1 MFGQFK
7 YYYYFCTV
15 KLNKQL
21 TDNKKDMTK
30 IKENKTMNEAV
41 SIHHNKDGEID
52 GVKIQTLDECF
63 IIALHDL
70 DEGKN
75 DFSHDSA
82 MKRLEELNLK
92 TFSKKQ
98 ATILCAYLDE
108 VNEKLKEA
116 GGEPLAKNIYVT
128 SSSADYY
135 GDYSWFFHGS
145 HGCLHYTH
153 RINGNFRCRPI
164 HSVIEN

>member
-1 MFGQFK
+1 MK
-7 YYYYFCTV
+7 EEVT
-15 KLNKQL
+15 KQ
-21 TDNKKDMTK
+21 
-30 IKENKTMNEAV
+30 AV
-41 SIHHNKDGEID
+41 SINYDHNGNAN
-52 GVKIQTLDECF
+52 GVKVQTLDECF

-116 GGEPLAKNIYVT
+116 GGVPFAKDVYVT
-128 SSSADYY
+128 SSSADCHGYS
-135 GDYSWFFHGS
+135 SWFFIGTL
-145 HGCLHYTH
+145 GCLYCVS
-153 RINGNFRCRPI
+153 RYLGIFRCRP
-164 HSVIEN
+164 VLA

>member
-1 MFGQFK
+1 MK
-7 YYYYFCTV
+7 EEVT
-15 KLNKQL
+15 KQ
-21 TDNKKDMTK
+21 
-30 IKENKTMNEAV
+30 AV
-41 SIHHNKDGEID
+41 SINYDHNGNAN
-52 GVKIQTLDECF
+52 GVKVQTLDECF

-116 GGEPLAKNIYVT
+116 GGVPFAKDVYVT

-135 GDYSWFFHGS
+135 GYYSWFFHGAY
-145 HGCLHYTH
+145 GCLHYTY
-153 RINGNFRCRPI
+153 RSNGLFRCRP
-164 HSVIEN
+164 VLA

>member
-1 MFGQFK
+1 
-7 YYYYFCTV
+7 
-15 KLNKQL
+15 
-21 TDNKKDMTK
+21 MTK

-82 MKRLEELNLK
+82 MKRLEELGLETLN
-92 TFSKKQ
+92 KKQ

-116 GGEPLAKNIYVT
+116 GGKPFAKDVYVT
-128 SSSADYY
+128 SSSADFT
-135 GDYSWFFHGS
+135 GGYSWCFLGS
-145 HGCLHYTH
+145 YGCLDYGS
-153 RINGNFRCRPI
+153 RFNGIFRCRPI

>member
-1 MFGQFK
+1 
-7 YYYYFCTV
+7 
-15 KLNKQL
+15 
-21 TDNKKDMTK
+21 MTK
-30 IKENKTMNEAV
+30 IKENKTMNEVV

-75 DFSHDSA
+75 NFSHDSA

-116 GGEPLAKNIYVT
+116 GGEPLAKDWYVT
-128 SSSADYY
+128 SSSADYHGY
-135 GDYSWFFHGS
+135 DSWFFDGTN
-145 HGCLHYTH
+145 GCLSGTY
-153 RINGNFRCRPI
+153 RYLGLFRCRPI

>member
-1 MFGQFK
+1 
-7 YYYYFCTV
+7 
-15 KLNKQL
+15 
-21 TDNKKDMTK
+21 MTK

-70 DEGKN
+70 DEGN

-116 GGEPLAKNIYVT
+116 GGVPFAKDVYVT
-128 SSSADYY
+128 SSSADYG
-135 GDYSWFFHGS
+135 GDYSWYFYGAS
-145 HGCLHYTH
+145 GCRAYF
-153 RINGNFRCRPI
+153 RYNGHFRCRPI

>member
-1 MFGQFK
+1 MK
-7 YYYYFCTV
+7 EEVT
-15 KLNKQL
+15 KQ
-21 TDNKKDMTK
+21 
-30 IKENKTMNEAV
+30 AV
-41 SIHHNKDGEID
+41 SINYDHNGNAN
-52 GVKIQTLDECF
+52 GVKVQTLDECF

-116 GGEPLAKNIYVT
+116 GGEPFAKDVYVT

-135 GDYSWFFHGS
+135 GSNSWCFHGAR
-145 HGCLHYTH
+145 GCLCYHY
-153 RINGNFRCRPI
+153 RYYGVFRCRP
-164 HSVIEN
+164 VLA

>member
-1 MFGQFK
+1 
-7 YYYYFCTV
+7 
-15 KLNKQL
+15 
-21 TDNKKDMTK
+21 MTK

-116 GGEPLAKNIYVT
+116 GGEPFAKDVYVT
-128 SSSADYY
+128 SSSADCNGDNSWYFVGAGVCLTSTNRYY
-135 GDYSWFFHGS
+135 GP
-145 HGCLHYTH
+145 
-153 RINGNFRCRPI
+153 FRCRPI